1 MNQKTLGRR
10 IASCGAFACLGLSA
24 AQAAS
29 PPEPAIHVEH
39 ESVLRDYVKYQDE
52 PIQPWA
58 ASNDAVREAGGWRAL
73 AKERERAQTNGP
85 APQPPAGNQQAGTAE
100 APSETRP

>member
-1 MNQKTLGRR
+1 
-10 IASCGAFACLGLSA
+10 LGLSV

-29 PPEPAIHVEH
+29 TPEPAIRVEYQ
-39 ESVLRDYVKYQDE
+39 SAFGDYVKFQDE
-52 PIQPWA
+52 PVQSWA